1 MFLPS
6 TASTSTLAEVSF
18 NLHFSPHHCVPAS
31 LGGTLP
37 GFLTWLRVARIG
49 LLLLLLPGFL
59 GVALGGLLIGGG
71 GGGGVVSSLVG
82 YCPVLV
88 GHFCSLSTGLL
99 GLRISAPPGRLRCGG
114 G

>member
-1 MFLPS
+1 MSLLDGYTHTWNESEIFKIFDFLH
-6 TASTSTLAEVSF
+6 TLL
-18 NLHFSPHHCVPAS
+18 LHF
-31 LGGTLP
+31 
-37 GFLTWLRVARIG
+37 
-49 LLLLLLPGFL
+49 LLAGFL

-71 GGGGVVSSLVG
+71 GGGGMVSSLVG